1 MKLLK
6 LIENEI
12 YKTVYKK
19 RLLIIFGILLIL
31 ITSFAYGEKNS
42 LNRTKERLAERIGI
56 TATTDWKKLL
66 EQQILDLKNRLESS
80 SGNNQHIEANSEHS
94 PAAMLVN
101 LNQLK
106 YFLENNINPLDSSSA
121 KFTTRFMEQAIFL
134 FLPLLMIV
142 LAADMVS
149 GEAADGTIKLLL
161 TRNVPRWKILLSKY
175 IALLIMQIF
184 VIVMAAVLA
193 VVISGIFFGYGGWM
207 TPVATGFRV
216 VGDQLNTD
224 GVTSVPLWQ
233 YMFMVYGL
241 GFYVSVVVG
250 AISFMISVLV
260 RSTPASIGIMMASL
274 IGGNFMSFFLADW
287 EMTRYLFMVN
297 LRLTDYL
304 SGSFQPIIGMNMAF
318 SIYVLLAWMIGALVI
333 SFTYFNK
340 QDILV

>member
-1 MKLLK
+1 MLK
-6 LIENEI
+6 LVENEI

-19 RLLIIFGILLIL
+19 RLFIIFGILLIL

-42 LNRTKERLAERIGI
+42 LNRTKERLAQRMGI
-56 TATTDWKKLL
+56 TATTDWRKLC
-66 EQQILDLKNRLESS
+66 EQQILDMKNRLENRLENS
-80 SGNNQHIEANSEHS
+80 SGHNDGHGGDDA
-94 PAAMLVN
+94 PAAMQVRID
-101 LNQLK
+101 QLK
-106 YFLENNINPLDSSSA
+106 YFLENNINPLDSSAA
-121 KFTTRFMEQAIFL
+121 KFTIRFMEQSIYL

-175 IALLIMQIF
+175 LALQIMELI
-184 VIVMAAVLA
+184 VLVMAAVIA
-193 VVISGIFFGYGGWM
+193 VAVSGIFFGYGGWM

-216 VGDQLNTD
+216 IGDQLDTS
-224 GVTSVPLWQ
+224 GVMNVPQWQ

-241 GFYVSVVVG
+241 GYFVSVVVG
-250 AISFMISVLV
+250 TISFMISVLV

-287 EMTRYLFMVN
+287 KLTRYLFMVN

-304 SGSFQPIIGMNMAF
+304 SGSFQPILGMNMTF
-318 SIYVLLAWMIGALVI
+318 SVTVLLAWALAALVVGFAY
-333 SFTYFNK
+333 FTR